1 MKENII
7 EVKELTKDYKNNRGL
22 FDLSFAL
29 KKGEFCGLIGE
40 NGAGKS
46 TLMRL
51 LMGFIKPDKGHI
63 YIEGLEP
70 FNNQE
75 PIKEYLGY
83 VPGEINYPDLQ
94 KGNDFLT
101 LQAEMDPSFS
111 KDKANYLI
119 NKLQLD
125 ISAYPKRMSKGM
137 KQKMAIVNAFAKNK
151 EMYLLDE
158 PTTGLDPLM
167 REAFLEL
174 LEKEKE
180 DGKAIFMSSNTFEEI
195 ERVCSRVIYISE
207 GKIVTDIDI
216 TGLNKENLR
225 VFKVKFSDIENFSHE
240 KNVSEVF
247 RCKEEKNEL
256 FYAIKKDDIN
266 RFLKRISAYKINGIS
281 EYSFSLKEYMDSK
294 LRAEHGKKKE

>member
-75 PIKEYLGY
+75 AIKEYLGY

-180 DGKAIFMSSNTFEEI
+180 NGKAIFMSSNTFEEI

-216 TGLNKENLR
+216 TDLNKENLR

-247 RCKEEKNEL
+247 RYKEEKNEL
-256 FYAIKKDDIN
+256 FYVIKKDDIN
-266 RFLKRISAYKINGIS
+266 RFLKRISIYKINGIS

>member
-63 YIEGLEP
+63 YINGFEP
-70 FNNQE
+70 FKNQE
-75 PIKEYLGY
+75 AIKEYLGY

-101 LQAEMDPSFS
+101 LQAEMDPSFN

-119 NKLQLD
+119 NRLQLD

-207 GKIVTDIDI
+207 GKMVTDIDI
-216 TGLNKENLR
+216 TDLNKENLR
-225 VFKVKFSDIENFSHE
+225 VFKVKFSDIDNFSHE

>member
-1 MKENII
+1 MKEDLI

-22 FDLSFAL
+22 FDLSFTL

-63 YIEGLEP
+63 YINGLEP

-75 PIKEYLGY
+75 AIKEYLGY

-94 KGNDFLT
+94 KGNDFLK
-101 LQAEMDPSFS
+101 LQAEMDPSFN

-180 DGKAIFMSSNTFEEI
+180 EGKAIFMSSNTFEEI

-216 TGLNKENLR
+216 TDLNKENLR

-256 FYAIKKDDIN
+256 FYVIKKDDIN
-266 RFLKRISAYKINGIS
+266 RFLKRISIYKINGIS
-281 EYSFSLKEYMDSK
+281 EYNFSLKEYMDSK

>member
-1 MKENII
+1 MKEDII

-29 KKGEFCGLIGE
+29 KRGEFCGLIGE

-51 LMGFIKPDKGHI
+51 LMGFIKPDKGYI
-63 YIEGLEP
+63 YINGLEP
-70 FNNQE
+70 FKNQE
-75 PIKEYLGY
+75 AIKEYLGY

-94 KGNDFLT
+94 KGNDFLK
-101 LQAEMDPSFS
+101 LQAEMDPSFN

-167 REAFLEL
+167 REAFLEI

-180 DGKAIFMSSNTFEEI
+180 EGKAIFMSSNTFEEI
-195 ERVCSRVIYISE
+195 ERVCTRVIYVSE

-216 TGLNKENLR
+216 SELNKENLR
-225 VFKVKFSDIENFSHE
+225 VFKVKFSDVDNFSHE

-256 FYAIKKDDIN
+256 FYVIKKDDIN
-266 RFLKRISAYKINGIS
+266 RFLKRISTYKINGIS

>member
-1 MKENII
+1 MKEDII

-51 LMGFIKPDKGHI
+51 LMGFIKQDKGHI
-63 YIEGLEP
+63 YINGFEP
-70 FNNQE
+70 FKNQE
-75 PIKEYLGY
+75 AIKEYLGY

-94 KGNDFLT
+94 KGNDFLK
-101 LQAEMDPSFS
+101 LQAEMDPSFN

-180 DGKAIFMSSNTFEEI
+180 EGKAIFMSSNTFEEI

-216 TGLNKENLR
+216 SELNKENLR
-225 VFKVKFSDIENFSHE
+225 VFKVKFSNIENFSHE

-256 FYAIKKDDIN
+256 FYVIKKDDIN

>member
-63 YIEGLEP
+63 YINGFEP
-70 FNNQE
+70 FKNQE
-75 PIKEYLGY
+75 AIKEYLGY

-101 LQAEMDPSFS
+101 LQAEMDPSFN

-216 TGLNKENLR
+216 TDLNKENLR

-240 KNVSEVF
+240 KNISEVF

-256 FYAIKKDDIN
+256 FYVIKKDDIN

-281 EYSFSLKEYMDSK
+281 EYSFSLKEYMYSK

>member
-63 YIEGLEP
+63 YINGIEP
-70 FNNQE
+70 FKNQE
-75 PIKEYLGY
+75 AIKEYLGY

-180 DGKAIFMSSNTFEEI
+180 NGKAIFMSSNTFEEI

-216 TGLNKENLR
+216 TDLNKENLR

-247 RCKEEKNEL
+247 RYNEEKNEL
-256 FYAIKKDDIN
+256 FYVIKKDDIN
-266 RFLKRISAYKINGIS
+266 RFLKRISIYKINGIS

>member
-63 YIEGLEP
+63 YINGFEP
-70 FNNQE
+70 FKNQE
-75 PIKEYLGY
+75 AIKEYLGY

-216 TGLNKENLR
+216 TDLNKENLR

-247 RCKEEKNEL
+247 RYKEEKNEL
-256 FYAIKKDDIN
+256 FYVIKKDDIN
-266 RFLKRISAYKINGIS
+266 RFLKRISIYKINGIS

>member
-7 EVKELTKDYKNNRGL
+7 EVKELTKDYKHNRGL

-75 PIKEYLGY
+75 AIKEYLGY

-216 TGLNKENLR
+216 TDLNKENLR

-266 RFLKRISAYKINGIS
+266 RFLKRISIYKINGIS

>member
-1 MKENII
+1 MKEDII

-22 FDLSFAL
+22 FDLSFTL

-63 YIEGLEP
+63 YINGLEP

-75 PIKEYLGY
+75 TIKEYLGY

-94 KGNDFLT
+94 KGNDFLN
-101 LQAEMDPSFS
+101 LQAEMDPSFN

-180 DGKAIFMSSNTFEEI
+180 KGKAIFMSSNTFEEI

-216 TGLNKENLR
+216 SELNKENLR
-225 VFKVKFSDIENFSHE
+225 VFKVKFSNIENFSHE
-240 KNVSEVF
+240 KNISEVF
-247 RCKEEKNEL
+247 KCKEEKNEL
-256 FYAIKKDDIN
+256 FYVIKKDDIN

>member
-63 YIEGLEP
+63 YIKGLEP

-75 PIKEYLGY
+75 AIKEYLGY

-94 KGNDFLT
+94 KGNDFLK
-101 LQAEMDPSFS
+101 LQAEMDPSFN

-216 TGLNKENLR
+216 TDLNKENLR
-225 VFKVKFSDIENFSHE
+225 VFKVKFSDIDNFSHE

>member
-22 FDLSFAL
+22 FDLYFAL

-51 LMGFIKPDKGHI
+51 LMGFIKPDNGHI
-63 YIEGLEP
+63 YINGLEP
-70 FNNQE
+70 FKNQE
-75 PIKEYLGY
+75 AIKEYLGY

-94 KGNDFLT
+94 KGNDFLK
-101 LQAEMDPSFS
+101 LQAEMDPSFN

-167 REAFLEL
+167 REAFLEI

-180 DGKAIFMSSNTFEEI
+180 EGKAIFMSSNTFEEI
-195 ERVCSRVIYISE
+195 ERVCTRVIYISE

-216 TGLNKENLR
+216 SKLNKENLR

-247 RCKEEKNEL
+247 RYKEEKNEL
-256 FYAIKKDDIN
+256 FYVIKKDDIN
-266 RFLKRISAYKINGIS
+266 RFLKRISTYKINGIS

>member
-1 MKENII
+1 MKEDII

-63 YIEGLEP
+63 YINELEP
-70 FNNQE
+70 FKNQE
-75 PIKEYLGY
+75 AIKEYLGY

-94 KGNDFLT
+94 KGNDFLK
-101 LQAEMDPSFS
+101 LQAEMDPSFN

-167 REAFLEL
+167 REAFLEI

-180 DGKAIFMSSNTFEEI
+180 EGKAIFMSSNTFEEI
-195 ERVCSRVIYISE
+195 ERVCTRVIYISE
-207 GKIVTDIDI
+207 GKIVTDTDI
-216 TGLNKENLR
+216 SELNKENLR

-256 FYAIKKDDIN
+256 FYVIKKDDIN
-266 RFLKRISAYKINGIS
+266 RFLKRISTYKIDGIS

>member
-1 MKENII
+1 MKEDII

-63 YIEGLEP
+63 YINGLEP
-70 FNNQE
+70 FKNQE
-75 PIKEYLGY
+75 AIKEYLGY

-94 KGNDFLT
+94 KGNDFLK

-216 TGLNKENLR
+216 TDLNKENLR

-256 FYAIKKDDIN
+256 FYVIKKDDIN
-266 RFLKRISAYKINGIS
+266 RFLKRISIYKINGIS

>member
-75 PIKEYLGY
+75 AIKEYLGY

-101 LQAEMDPSFS
+101 LQAEMDPSFN

-216 TGLNKENLR
+216 TDLNKENLR

-247 RCKEEKNEL
+247 RYNEEKNEL
-256 FYAIKKDDIN
+256 FYVIKKDDIN
-266 RFLKRISAYKINGIS
+266 RFLKRISIYKINGIS

>member
-63 YIEGLEP
+63 YINGFEP
-70 FNNQE
+70 FKNQE
-75 PIKEYLGY
+75 AIKEYLGY

-101 LQAEMDPSFS
+101 LQAEMDPSFN

-216 TGLNKENLR
+216 TDLNKENLR

-240 KNVSEVF
+240 KNISEVF

-256 FYAIKKDDIN
+256 FYVIKKDDIN

>member
-75 PIKEYLGY
+75 AIKEYLGY

-207 GKIVTDIDI
+207 GKMVTDIDI
-216 TGLNKENLR
+216 TDLNKENLR
-225 VFKVKFSDIENFSHE
+225 VFKVKFSDIDNFSHE

>member
-75 PIKEYLGY
+75 AIKEYLGY

-158 PTTGLDPLM
+158 PATGLDPLM

-216 TGLNKENLR
+216 TDLNKENLR

-240 KNVSEVF
+240 KNVSEIF

-256 FYAIKKDDIN
+256 FYVIKKDDIN
-266 RFLKRISAYKINGIS
+266 RFLKRISIYKIKGIS

-294 LRAEHGKKKE
+294 LRVEHGKKKE

>member
-22 FDLSFAL
+22 FDLSFVL

-63 YIEGLEP
+63 YINGFEP
-70 FNNQE
+70 FKNQE
-75 PIKEYLGY
+75 AIKEYLGY

-101 LQAEMDPSFS
+101 LQAEMDPSFN

-216 TGLNKENLR
+216 TDLNKENLR

-240 KNVSEVF
+240 KNISEVF

-256 FYAIKKDDIN
+256 FYVIKKDDIN

>member
-1 MKENII
+1 MKEDII

-22 FDLSFAL
+22 FDLSFTL

-51 LMGFIKPDKGHI
+51 LMGFIKSDKGHI
-63 YIEGLEP
+63 YINGFEP
-70 FNNQE
+70 FKNQE
-75 PIKEYLGY
+75 AIKEYLGY

-94 KGNDFLT
+94 KGNDFLK
-101 LQAEMDPSFS
+101 LQAEMDPSFN

-137 KQKMAIVNAFAKNK
+137 KEKMAIVNAFAKNK

-180 DGKAIFMSSNTFEEI
+180 EGKAIFMSSNTFEEI

-216 TGLNKENLR
+216 SELNKENLR
-225 VFKVKFSDIENFSHE
+225 VFKVKFSNIENFSHE

-256 FYAIKKDDIN
+256 FYVIKKDDIN
-266 RFLKRISAYKINGIS
+266 RFLRRISAYKINGIS

>member
-63 YIEGLEP
+63 YIKGLEP

-75 PIKEYLGY
+75 AIKEYLGY

-180 DGKAIFMSSNTFEEI
+180 NGKAIFMSSNTFEEI

-216 TGLNKENLR
+216 TDLNKENLR
-225 VFKVKFSDIENFSHE
+225 VFKVKFSDIDNFSHE

-247 RCKEEKNEL
+247 RYKEEKNEL
-256 FYAIKKDDIN
+256 FYVIKKDDIN
-266 RFLKRISAYKINGIS
+266 RFLKRISIYKINGIS

-294 LRAEHGKKKE
+294 LRAEHGTKKE

>member
-63 YIEGLEP
+63 YINGLEP

-75 PIKEYLGY
+75 AIKEYLGY

-94 KGNDFLT
+94 KGNDFLM

-216 TGLNKENLR
+216 TDLNKENLR

-240 KNVSEVF
+240 KNISEVF

-256 FYAIKKDDIN
+256 FYVIKKDDIN

>member
-1 MKENII
+1 MKEDLI

-63 YIEGLEP
+63 YINGLEP

-75 PIKEYLGY
+75 AIKEYLGY

-94 KGNDFLT
+94 KGNDFLK

-216 TGLNKENLR
+216 SELNKENLR
-225 VFKVKFSDIENFSHE
+225 VFKVKFSNIENFSHE
-240 KNVSEVF
+240 KNISEVF
-247 RCKEEKNEL
+247 KCKEEKNEL
-256 FYAIKKDDIN
+256 FYVIKKDDIN

>member
-75 PIKEYLGY
+75 AIKEYLGY

-216 TGLNKENLR
+216 TDLNKENLR

-256 FYAIKKDDIN
+256 FYVIKKDDIN
-266 RFLKRISAYKINGIS
+266 RFLKRISIYKINGIS

-294 LRAEHGKKKE
+294 LRVEHGKKKE

>member
-1 MKENII
+1 MKEDLI

-63 YIEGLEP
+63 YINGFEP
-70 FNNQE
+70 FKNQE
-75 PIKEYLGY
+75 AIKEYLGY

-94 KGNDFLT
+94 KGNDFLK
-101 LQAEMDPSFS
+101 LQAEMDSSFN

-180 DGKAIFMSSNTFEEI
+180 EGKAIFMSSNTFEEI

-216 TGLNKENLR
+216 SELNKENLR
-225 VFKVKFSDIENFSHE
+225 VFKVKFSDIEDFSHE

-256 FYAIKKDDIN
+256 FYVIKKDDIN
-266 RFLKRISAYKINGIS
+266 RFLKRISIYKINGIS

>member
-1 MKENII
+1 MKEDII

-51 LMGFIKPDKGHI
+51 LMGFIKPDRGHI
-63 YIEGLEP
+63 YIKGLEP

-75 PIKEYLGY
+75 AIKEYLGY

-94 KGNDFLT
+94 KGNDFLK

-174 LEKEKE
+174 LKKEKE

-195 ERVCSRVIYISE
+195 ERVCNRVIYISE

-216 TGLNKENLR
+216 TDLNKENLR

-256 FYAIKKDDIN
+256 FYVIKKDDIN
-266 RFLKRISAYKINGIS
+266 RFLNRISIYKINGIS

-294 LRAEHGKKKE
+294 LRVEHGKKKE

>member
-75 PIKEYLGY
+75 AIKEYLGY

-180 DGKAIFMSSNTFEEI
+180 NGKAIFMSSNTFEEI

-216 TGLNKENLR
+216 TDLNKENLR

-247 RCKEEKNEL
+247 RYKEEKNEL
-256 FYAIKKDDIN
+256 FYVIKKDDIN

>member
-1 MKENII
+1 MKEDII

-63 YIEGLEP
+63 HINGLEP
-70 FNNQE
+70 FKNQE
-75 PIKEYLGY
+75 AIKEYLGY

-94 KGNDFLT
+94 KGNDFLK
-101 LQAEMDPSFS
+101 LQAEMDPSFN

-151 EMYLLDE
+151 EMHLLDE

-167 REAFLEL
+167 REAFLEI

-180 DGKAIFMSSNTFEEI
+180 EGKAIFMSSNTFEEI
-195 ERVCSRVIYISE
+195 ERVCTRVIYISE

-216 TGLNKENLR
+216 SELNKENLR

-240 KNVSEVF
+240 KNISEVF

-256 FYAIKKDDIN
+256 FYVIKKDDIN
-266 RFLKRISAYKINGIS
+266 RFLKRISTYKIDGIS

>member
-51 LMGFIKPDKGHI
+51 LMGFIKSDKGHI

-75 PIKEYLGY
+75 AIKEYLGY

-216 TGLNKENLR
+216 TDLNKENLR

-247 RCKEEKNEL
+247 RYKEEKNEL
-256 FYAIKKDDIN
+256 FYVIKKDDIN
-266 RFLKRISAYKINGIS
+266 RFLKRISIYKINGIS

>member
-1 MKENII
+1 MKEDII

-29 KKGEFCGLIGE
+29 EKGEFCGLIGE

-51 LMGFIKPDKGHI
+51 LIGFIKPDKGHI
-63 YIEGLEP
+63 YINGLET
-70 FNNQE
+70 FKNQE
-75 PIKEYLGY
+75 AIKEYLGY

-94 KGNDFLT
+94 KGNDFLK
-101 LQAEMDPSFS
+101 LQAEMDPSFN

-167 REAFLEL
+167 REAFLEI

-180 DGKAIFMSSNTFEEI
+180 EGKAIFMSSNTFEEI
-195 ERVCSRVIYISE
+195 ERVCTRVIYISE

-216 TGLNKENLR
+216 SELNKENLR
-225 VFKVKFSDIENFSHE
+225 VFKVKFLDIENFSHE

-247 RCKEEKNEL
+247 KCKEEKNEL
-256 FYAIKKDDIN
+256 FYIIKKDDIN
-266 RFLKRISAYKINGIS
+266 RFLKRISTYKINGIS

>member
-1 MKENII
+1 MKEDLI

-22 FDLSFAL
+22 FDLSFTL

-75 PIKEYLGY
+75 AIKEYLGY

-94 KGNDFLT
+94 KGNDFLK
-101 LQAEMDPSFS
+101 LQSEMDHSFS

-216 TGLNKENLR
+216 TDLNKENLR

-240 KNVSEVF
+240 K
-247 RCKEEKNEL
+247 
-256 FYAIKKDDIN
+256 
-266 RFLKRISAYKINGIS
+266 KRKMN
-281 EYSFSLKEYMDSK
+281 YSMSLKK
-294 LRAEHGKKKE
+294 TILIAF

>member
-51 LMGFIKPDKGHI
+51 LMGFIKPEKGHI
-63 YIEGLEP
+63 YIKGLEP

-75 PIKEYLGY
+75 AIKEYLGY

-180 DGKAIFMSSNTFEEI
+180 NGKAIFMSSNTFEEI

-216 TGLNKENLR
+216 TDLNKENLR
-225 VFKVKFSDIENFSHE
+225 VFKVKFSDIDNFSHE

>member
-1 MKENII
+1 MKEDII
-7 EVKELTKDYKNNRGL
+7 EVKDLTKDYKNNRGL

-63 YIEGLEP
+63 YINGFEP
-70 FNNQE
+70 FKNQE
-75 PIKEYLGY
+75 AIKEYLGY

-94 KGNDFLT
+94 KGNDFLK
-101 LQAEMDPSFS
+101 LQAEMDPSFN

-180 DGKAIFMSSNTFEEI
+180 EGKAIFMSSNTFEEI

-216 TGLNKENLR
+216 SELNKENLR
-225 VFKVKFSDIENFSHE
+225 VFKVKFSNIENFSHE

-256 FYAIKKDDIN
+256 FYVIKKDDIN

>member
-63 YIEGLEP
+63 YIKGLEP

-75 PIKEYLGY
+75 AIKEYLGY

-151 EMYLLDE
+151 EMHLLDE

-216 TGLNKENLR
+216 TDLNKENLR

-256 FYAIKKDDIN
+256 FYVIKKDDIN
-266 RFLKRISAYKINGIS
+266 RFLKRISIYKINGIS

>member
-7 EVKELTKDYKNNRGL
+7 EVKELTKDYKYNRGL
-22 FDLSFAL
+22 FDLSFTL

-63 YIEGLEP
+63 YINGLEP
-70 FNNQE
+70 FKNQE
-75 PIKEYLGY
+75 AIKEYLGY

-94 KGNDFLT
+94 KGNDFLK
-101 LQAEMDPSFS
+101 LQAEMDPSFN

-167 REAFLEL
+167 REAVLEL

-207 GKIVTDIDI
+207 GKMVTDIDI
-216 TGLNKENLR
+216 TDLNKENLR
-225 VFKVKFSDIENFSHE
+225 VFKVKFSDIDNFSHE

-266 RFLKRISAYKINGIS
+266 RFLKRISIYKINGIS